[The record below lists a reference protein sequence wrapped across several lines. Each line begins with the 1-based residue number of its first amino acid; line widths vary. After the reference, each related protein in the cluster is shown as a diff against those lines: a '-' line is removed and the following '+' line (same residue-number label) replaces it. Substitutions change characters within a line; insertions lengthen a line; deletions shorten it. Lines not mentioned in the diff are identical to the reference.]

1 MKYKC
6 KKIKEVNHKL
16 NQKNFAK
23 NILTKKLNKISR
35 NIVKGIEMIQ

>member
-23 NILTKKLNKISR
+23 NILMKKLNKISR
-35 NIVKGIEMIQ
+35 NIVKGVEMIL